1 MTKIF
6 DCNWNTKITLQIWTK
21 SNILQHTLTSY
32 TEVKWKSL
40 GHVLFFVTPWTVYSP
55 PDTSVHG
62 IHQARILEW
71 VAISFSRGSSQLRD
85 WTWVSCIGDRFFTI
99 WVTREAEIYINKYK
113 LNTVHPWT
121 TWEFGYPLSLQSKI
135 CM

>member
-6 DCNWNTKITLQIWTK
+6 YYNGYTKITLQIWTK
-21 SNILQHTLTSY
+21 SNILQHTIISY

-40 GHVLFFVTPWTVYSP
+40 SHVRFFVTPMNCSP

-71 VAISFSRGSSQLRD
+71 VAISFSRGSSQFRD

-99 WVTREAEIYINKYK
+99 WATRQAKSYINKYK

-121 TWEFGYPLSLQSKI
+121 TWEFVYPLSL
-135 CM
+135 